1 MNINEKVK
9 TISNWLKAGYTV
21 KRVGTM
27 YAAIWK
33 DDFKNLYHWNN
44 YGSSAIR
51 SNQKELKR
59 LLTVI
64 FDRDDEFYIIDAI
77 GKMQSTCESIARSSE
92 KCYTFTLWHRNIWTL
107 QEQPLQ
113 QYKMTLAEMIGSYF
127 DIAEKYSK
135 DHSAE
140 NYVSFAMS
148 SENPFF
154 NYWNFHI

>member
-44 YGSSAIR
+44 YGSSAIG

-64 FDRDDEFYIIDAI
+64 FDRDDEFYIIDI
-77 GKMQSTCESIARSSE
+77 LGKMQSTCKDLVESSE
-92 KCYTFTLWHRNIWTL
+92 KCHTFTLWHRNIWTY
-107 QEQPLQ
+107 QETPLEQ
-113 QYKMTLAEMIGSYF
+113 HKMTLTEMINSYY

-135 DHSAE
+135 NHSAE